1 MKHKYLWIFII
12 IAMVLA
18 IVSVQRTVEIDEIEI
33 RGTITQLQASEDG
46 AVILVET
53 PSGDEVAAYD
63 KAAVRLTQQ
72 TPIMLDSQRLQLKQ
86 LEVGMYVAIQFEGPV
101 AESYPVQAVAREVE
115 VIQTDQLK

>member
-1 MKHKYLWIFII
+1 
-12 IAMVLA
+12 MVLA